1 MALVFINNPDN
12 RTLSLSLYAIKNSMQ
27 YTGDWPGLFAG
38 VVIIMIPTILLYIF
52 LSEKMISGITMGA
65 VK

>member
-1 MALVFINNPDN
+1 MQNA
-12 RTLSLSLYAIKNSMQ
+12 MQ

-38 VVIIMIPTILLYIF
+38 VVIVMIPTILLYII